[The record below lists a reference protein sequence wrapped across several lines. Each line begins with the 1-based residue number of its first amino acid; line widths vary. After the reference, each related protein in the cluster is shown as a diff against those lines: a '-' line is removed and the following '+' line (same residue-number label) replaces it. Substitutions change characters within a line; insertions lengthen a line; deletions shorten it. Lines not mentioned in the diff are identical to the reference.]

1 MTKRL
6 VALIGA
12 AVIVLGACSPASP
25 STGPGQS
32 GGAQGSSGPEA
43 TTNPLAADQVL
54 KEYLSD
60 TDPASMSPTAAN
72 DSVSIAVQ
80 QATYRGLLYYDK
92 DLNLVPAL
100 AQALPDVSADGKT
113 FTLKLKDGLKYSD
126 GNPIVAGDFVR
137 AFQRLADPLAANFY
151 GYEACPIVGADA
163 LLGVEGG
170 CPTDKHAPKDAATV
184 AELEKSLGVS
194 APDNSTVVIKLA
206 TPAGYFS
213 SILAMWLTVPQEES
227 MTKFVEASD
236 LVASGPFMVK
246 DWTHNSQITLVP
258 NPNWTAG
265 TKPTLTEI
273 DMMIGGDPEAALA
286 AYEQGAIDLVPVPS
300 PDVPRI
306 KADTTMANQYQ
317 EVPTLGDTYY
327 GFNACNKQAVPKATC
342 PKNNTSD
349 GRLATTNKNF
359 RIALTEAID
368 KQDFINITFA
378 GLGAPA
384 TGPIMAGVPGYD
396 KELNPYPFDLAKAK
410 TDMATAITE
419 LGVPDTN
426 KDGTVDVK
434 DLGTI
439 KFGYNCNAGHLPRV
453 VYLAEHWRTAFGFD
467 QSQFDLSCVTFPELL
482 NSRPLGVW
490 EINRDGWNADFPG
503 AVNQMDGLYT
513 CGGGN
518 NDEVYC
524 NPDFDNAL
532 KAAKEESD
540 PTKAVALYQAA
551 QKILVEDAPA
561 IWLRDAVTPY
571 LVQTYVSGLTGTAND
586 SQNIGDKFPEN
597 ISILQH

>member
-1 MTKRL
+1 MTKRI
-6 VALIGA
+6 VALFGA
-12 AVIVLGACSPASP
+12 AAIVLAACSPASP
-25 STGPGQS
+25 STGPVGS
-32 GGAQGSSGPEA
+32 GEGTPAPVA
-43 TTNPLAADQVL
+43 TGGGLAADPVL

-80 QATYRGLLYYDK
+80 QAVYRGLLYYDK
-92 DLNLVPAL
+92 DLNLVPEMAT
-100 AQALPDVSADGKT
+100 ALPTVSADGKT
-113 FTLKLKDGLKYSD
+113 LTLTLKDGLKYSD

-163 LLGVEGG
+163 LLGSEGG

-184 AELEKSLGVS
+184 AELQKSLGVA
-194 APDNSTVVIKLA
+194 APDPKTVVITLS
-206 TPAGYFS
+206 TPAAYYS

-227 MTKFVEASD
+227 MTKFVEATD

-246 DWTHNSQITLVP
+246 DWTHNSQITLIP
-258 NPNWTAG
+258 NPNWTLDP
-265 TKPTLTEI
+265 KPTLTEI

-286 AYEQGAIDLVPVPS
+286 SYEQGAIDLVPVPS

-306 KADTTMANQYQ
+306 KADTSMAAEYS
-317 EVPTLGDTYY
+317 EVPTLGSTYY
-327 GFNACNKQAVPKATC
+327 GFNSCNKQSVPRATC

-368 KQDFINITFA
+368 KQDFINITFS
-378 GLGAPA
+378 GLGVVANSH
-384 TGPIMAGVPGYD
+384 IMPGIPGYD
-396 KELNPYPFDLAKAK
+396 KDLNPYPFDLKKAKA
-410 TDMATAITE
+410 DMATAITE

-426 KDGTVDVK
+426 KDGKADVK

-453 VYLAEHWRTAFGFD
+453 VYLEEHWRTAFGFD
-467 QSQFDLSCVTFPELL
+467 QNQFDLSCVTFPELL
-482 NSRPLGVW
+482 NQRPLGVF
-490 EINRDGWNADFPG
+490 EITRDGWNADFPG
-503 AVNQMDGLYT
+503 AVNQLDGLFT

-524 NPDFDNAL
+524 NPDFDTAL
-532 KAAKEESD
+532 KAAEAEAD
-540 PTKAVALYQAA
+540 PTKAIAAYQAA
-551 QKILVEDAPA
+551 QKILVEDAPV
-561 IWLRDAVTPY
+561 IFLRFAVTPSLTKPY
-571 LVQTYVSGLTGTAND
+571 VAGLVPTAND
-586 SQNIGDKFPEN
+586 SQNAGDKFPET
-597 ISILQH
+597 ISILAH

>member
-1 MTKRL
+1 MTKRI
-6 VALIGA
+6 VALLGVA
-12 AVIVLGACSPASP
+12 ALVLAACSPASP
-25 STGPGQS
+25 STGPVGS
-32 GGAQGSSGPEA
+32 GGQGSSAPGA
-43 TTNPLAADQVL
+43 TGGALAADQVL

-80 QATYRGLLYYDK
+80 QAVYRGLLYYDK
-92 DLNLVPAL
+92 DLNLVPEMAT
-100 AQALPDVSADGKT
+100 ALPDVSSDGKT
-113 FTLKLKDGLKYSD
+113 LTFTLKDGLKYSD

-170 CPTDKHAPKDAATV
+170 CPTDKHAAKDAASV
-184 AELEKSLGVS
+184 AELQKSLGVK
-194 APDNSTVVIKLA
+194 APDDKTVVITLS
-206 TPAGYFS
+206 TPAAYYS

-227 MTKFVEASD
+227 MTKFVEATD

-258 NPNWTAG
+258 NPNWTLDP
-265 TKPTLTEI
+265 KPTLTEI

-286 AYEQGAIDLVPVPS
+286 SYEQGAIDLVPVPS
-300 PDVPRI
+300 PDVTRI
-306 KADTTMANQYQ
+306 KADTSLTAEYS
-317 EVPTLGDTYY
+317 EAPALGITYY
-327 GFNACNKQAVPKATC
+327 GFNVCNKQAVPKATC

-378 GLGAPA
+378 GLGIVANSE
-384 TGPIMAGVPGYD
+384 IMPGVPGYD
-396 KELNPYPFDLAKAK
+396 KDLNPYPFDLAKAK
-410 TDMATAITE
+410 TDMATAIQE
-419 LGVPDTN
+419 LGVTDTN
-426 KDGTVDVK
+426 KDGAVDVK
-434 DLGTI
+434 DIGTI

-467 QSQFDLSCVTFPELL
+467 QNQFDLSCVTFPELL
-482 NSRPLGVW
+482 QQRPLGVFQ
-490 EINRDGWNADFPG
+490 INRDGWNADFPG
-503 AVNQMDGLYT
+503 AVNQLDGLFT

-532 KAAKEESD
+532 KAAEAEAD
-540 PTKAVALYQAA
+540 PTKAVAAYQAA
-551 QKILVEDAPA
+551 QKILVEDAPV
-561 IWLRDAVTPY
+561 IWLRFAVTPW
-571 LVQTYVSGLTGTAND
+571 LVKPYVSGVVATSND
-586 SQNIGDKFPEN
+586 SQNIGDKFPET